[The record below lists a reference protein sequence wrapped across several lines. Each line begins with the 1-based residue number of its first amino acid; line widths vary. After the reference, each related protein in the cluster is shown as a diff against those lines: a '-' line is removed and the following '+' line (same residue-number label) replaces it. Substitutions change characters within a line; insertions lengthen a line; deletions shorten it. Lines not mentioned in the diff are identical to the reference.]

1 MDLSEIEAE
10 LAEIERKES
19 AIDGKI
25 GQLLRDQHNVN
36 DSLSSVFQISKQ
48 LTAVDS
54 DVETLHDKLKDTA
67 ALSDKI
73 SKRVG
78 IEYRKVPKFCPYK
91 HKTTGKM
98 FGMLSPSTLEFY
110 QYTLLEMAKVI
121 KRLCSLSN
129 DFKSLILLESTKRF
143 IEDHLRT

>member
-78 IEYRKVPKFCPYK
+78 IEYREKLQNFA
-91 HKTTGKM
+91 
-98 FGMLSPSTLEFY
+98 LIS
-110 QYTLLEMAKVI
+110 I
-121 KRLCSLSN
+121 KRLVRCMVCYHRALLNSIS
-129 DFKSLILLESTKRF
+129 ILY
-143 IEDHLRT
+143 